1 MKCHYYRELLSS
13 YLDNAL
19 TATERREVEEH
30 INRCRACREELE
42 ALRRTVELLKDW
54 SKDELDLP
62 PGFEKDLRRR
72 LEAACRPWYRRPGL
86 RISLTAAAVIMAV
99 FFTALTGYHTR
110 FTHPFRNN
118 ESGSPSQEIETRSSP
133 ETFSLPWKTV
143 NEEEKQA
150 PVAPLQEI
158 RRPTQAERPLQEK
171 APEKGPVPPA
181 AGGAS
186 SQAVPSMGS
195 APLDAPKLFT
205 KTDNDAGSKLSVP
218 EKVYEEPNNVSEPA
232 AAISRPSSP

>member
-30 INRCRACREELE
+30 INGCRACREELE

-54 SKDELDLP
+54 SEEELDLP
-62 PGFEKDLRRR
+62 PGFEEDFRRR
-72 LEAACRPWYRRPGL
+72 LEVACRPWYRRLGQKT
-86 RISLTAAAVIMAV
+86 SLTAAAIIMAV
-99 FFTALTGYHTR
+99 FFAALTGYHTR
-110 FTHPFRNN
+110 FIHPFRNN
-118 ESGSPSQEIETRSSP
+118 ESEPPSYEIQAPLSLEP
-133 ETFSLPWKTV
+133 GSLPPTTA
-143 NEEEKQA
+143 NQEEKQA

-158 RRPTQAERPLQEK
+158 RRPTQAKRPLQEK
-171 APEKGPVPPA
+171 APEKAPVSPA

-186 SQAVPSMGS
+186 SQAVSSMVS
-195 APLDAPKLFT
+195 APLD
-205 KTDNDAGSKLSVP
+205 NDADSKLSVP

-232 AAISRPSSP
+232 AAISWPSSP